1 MEKLLSTTDLQ
12 ATEKPGKT
20 KEVSFRDDP
29 EFLLSLTCSGQMRRV
44 LTVLDQVANT
54 DATVL
59 ILGES
64 GVGKGLIAAA
74 FHARSLRR
82 DKHFIKVNC
91 AALPTELLES
101 ELFGYEKGAFTGA
114 HRRKLGK
121 FELAHQGTIFLDEV
135 GDLSFPL
142 QAKLLQVLQDGEFS
156 RLGGVR
162 DIRVDARLLAS
173 TNRDL
178 EQAVAAGTF
187 RVDLYY
193 RLNVVTMVVPALRE
207 RPEDILPLA
216 NYFLR
221 YYADMYHRPMP
232 TLSGASWQRFQ
243 TYPWPGNVRE
253 LENVVKRIVVFG
265 NEAVVEDLKSP
276 LPQNGAPKPVQ
287 PALLGLKEVARR
299 AAREA
304 ERLAIQAALEHTHW
318 NRVQTAKLL
327 QISYKALLYK
337 IQECGLLSSKQEG
350 LDGKNGLRSTP

>member
-1 MEKLLSTTDLQ
+1 MEELLSTTDLQ
-12 ATEKPGKT
+12 APEKPGNT
-20 KEVSFRDDP
+20 RDVSFRDDP
-29 EFLLSLTCSGQMRRV
+29 EFLLSFTCSAQMHQV
-44 LTVLDQVANT
+44 LTVLNQVADT

-59 ILGES
+59 IRGES
-64 GVGKGLIAAA
+64 GVGKGLVAAA

-82 DKHFIKVNC
+82 DKHFIKINC

-114 HRRKLGK
+114 HQRKLGK
-121 FELAHQGTIFLDEV
+121 FELAHRGTIFLDEV
-135 GDLSFPL
+135 GDLSSPL

-187 RVDLYY
+187 RADLYY

-221 YYADMYHRPMP
+221 YYADMYHRPVP
-232 TLSGASWQRFQ
+232 NLSGASRQRFQ
-243 TYPWPGNVRE
+243 AYPWPGNVRE

-265 NEAVVEDLKSP
+265 NEAVVGDLNPP

-304 ERLAIQAALEHTHW
+304 ERLAIQAALEQTHW

-337 IQECGLLSSKQEG
+337 IQECGLLSPKQEG